1 MSDKKEK
8 ATPAIDPEIAALT
21 AKVNNLEGMME
32 IVEKKA
38 RIDRDVNDALF
49 NVVRRYRLYR
59 RDGK

>member
-1 MSDKKEK
+1 MSDKKEPK
-8 ATPAIDPEIAALT
+8 IDPEIAALN
-21 AKVNNLEGMME
+21 AKINNLEGMME

-38 RIDRDVNDALF
+38 RIDREVNDALF

>member
-1 MSDKKEK
+1 MSDKAEPK
-8 ATPAIDPEIAALT
+8 IDPEIAALK